1 MSQVDFEIVALQNVG
16 ELTIHPFNPAQL
28 NPASYN
34 LRLSDSFC
42 NARGQHLLPWSTS
55 TERARKG
62 NVGSIFTIH
71 PGEFVLASTIEK
83 IELSRRVAAE
93 VKGRSSIGR
102 LGIQVECAGWVDPG
116 FGLAQITLEV
126 KNISEE
132 PVNLVVGMP
141 ICQIVF
147 FYLGSRA
154 KNPYEG
160 VYRHQS
166 GATPSKYKE
175 LIGRISS
182 EKLQRWADHG
192 EFPFTLDCLAVT
204 LNEDGLENVDD

>member
-1 MSQVDFEIVALQNVG
+1 MSIPDCEIAEYLDNG
-16 ELTIHPFNPAQL
+16 EIGISPFNPAQL

-62 NVGSIFTIH
+62 NVGSIFTIQ
-71 PGEFVLASTIEK
+71 PGEFVLASTIER
-83 IELSRRVAAE
+83 ITLSDYFAAE

-116 FGLAQITLEV
+116 FGPAQITLEV

-147 FYLGSRA
+147 FYMQNEA
-154 KNPYEG
+154 DNPYKG

-175 LIGRISS
+175 LIGRIPS

-204 LNEDGLENVDD
+204 LNEDGLEDVDD

>member
-1 MSQVDFEIVALQNVG
+1 MSLVDFEIAKYLENG
-16 ELTIHPFNPAQL
+16 GIDISPFNPAQI

-55 TERARKG
+55 SQRARKG
-62 NVGSIFTIH
+62 NVGSIFTIQ
-71 PGEFVLASTIEK
+71 PGEFVLASTIER
-83 IELSRRVAAE
+83 ITLSDYFAAE

-116 FGLAQITLEV
+116 FGPAQITLEV
-126 KNISEE
+126 KNISED

-147 FYLGSRA
+147 FDLWTEA
-154 KNPYEG
+154 NNPYKG

-192 EFPFTLDCLAVT
+192 EFPFTLDCLSVT